1 MLEHRFHAN
10 VQLPRIG
17 RIEGAMQAV
26 QFAQRPVGVIHTHA
40 QRGGVILREQA
51 TAIAQPFGH
60 HLEHRARERQRHFLI
75 EPRHR
80 YAAQLHH
87 GPAVGRLCAVEH
99 FHERALPGTV
109 PTQQTDALPPL
120 DGKIGVVEHGGTPE
134 GDTDVL
140 Q

>member
-1 MLEHRFHAN
+1 M
-10 VQLPRIG
+10 
-17 RIEGAMQAV
+17 
-26 QFAQRPVGVIHTHA
+26 
-40 QRGGVILREQA
+40 ILREQA

-60 HLEHRARERQRHFLI
+60 HFEHRARERQRHFLI

-87 GPAVGRLCAVEH
+87 GASVGHLRAIEH
-99 FHERALPGTV
+99 FHECALAGAITA
-109 PTQQTDALPPL
+109 QQTDALPPL
-120 DGKIGVVEHGGTPE
+120 DGKIGVIEHGGTPE